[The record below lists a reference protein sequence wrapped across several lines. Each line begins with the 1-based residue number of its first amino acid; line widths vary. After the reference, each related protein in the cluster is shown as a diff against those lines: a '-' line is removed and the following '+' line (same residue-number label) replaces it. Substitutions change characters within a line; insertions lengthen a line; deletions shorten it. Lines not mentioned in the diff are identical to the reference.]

1 MSNSSITLA
10 SPEYRRAD
18 NVPLSDWDE
27 VVREENRKETTFLGP
42 MLTGLAILVIGVG
55 GFLLWA
61 SVTLVAQA
69 SMAAGKVIVQSNTK
83 TVTHLEGGTLESLV
97 VAEGDKV
104 NAGSLIATL
113 DVTRSQSNATQLR
126 QQLFVLHI
134 RLARLMAEKDEKTV
148 FDFTQPLPEGMD
160 KDTAQQL
167 VDTERKLFQ
176 ERLAQFSG
184 QLSVGRSTIE
194 QLKSQR
200 VALVARRQSSAE
212 QVEVVRRD
220 YDMLD
225 KLQERKLATKIE
237 LNEKKLQLMDMQ
249 TRIAESD
256 ASIAEANQRQTQAEL
271 SLANTR
277 TDYFRQISEQT
288 QETQADIARIRQ
300 EIIAAEDVVAK
311 SAIRSPQTGIIAN
324 IRIRTPG
331 SAVLAGQPIVDIVP
345 DNQPMLIEG
354 HAKAADIDSVHVGQK
369 AEIKLTSFGAAET
382 QPLVGHVVY
391 VAADGTTD
399 ERTGE
404 VSYVFRATLDEGEL
418 KKQPDLFLY
427 PGMTA
432 DVYIVN
438 GDRTALAYLTLPIL
452 RSFSKAFR
460 EQ

>member
-1 MSNSSITLA
+1 MSNASITLA
-10 SPEYRRAD
+10 PSEYRRTGS
-18 NVPLSDWDE
+18 VPLSDWDE
-27 VVREENRKETTFLGP
+27 VVREESRTETTLLGP
-42 MLTGLAILVIGVG
+42 IVTGLATLIIGVG
-55 GFLLWA
+55 GFFFWA
-61 SVTLVAQA
+61 SVTPVAQA
-69 SMAAGKVIVQSNTK
+69 SMASGKVIVESNTK
-83 TVTHLEGGTLESLV
+83 TVTHLEGGTLKSLV

-104 NAGSLIATL
+104 EVGSLIATL
-113 DVTRSQSNATQLR
+113 DVTRSQSTATQLR
-126 QQLFVLHI
+126 QQLFVLRV
-134 RLARLMAEKDEKTV
+134 RLARLMAEKDEKTDFV
-148 FDFTQPLPEGMD
+148 FAQPIPEGMD
-160 KDTAQQL
+160 KEVAQQL

-184 QLSVGRSTIE
+184 QLSADRSTIE

-200 VALVARRQSSAE
+200 VALVARRQSWAE
-212 QVEVVRRD
+212 QAEVVKRD
-220 YDMLD
+220 YDMLA
-225 KLQERKLATKIE
+225 KLQERKLATKID
-237 LNEKKLQLMDMQ
+237 LNEKKIQLVDMQ

-256 ASIAEANQRQTQAEL
+256 AAIAEADQRRTQAEL
-271 SLANTR
+271 NLANRR

-288 QETQADIARIRQ
+288 QATQADIARVRQ

-311 SAIRSPQTGIIAN
+311 SAIRSPQAGIIAN

-354 HAKAADIDSVHVGQK
+354 HARAADIDSVHVGQK
-369 AEIKLTSFGAAET
+369 TEIKLTSFGAAET

-391 VAADGTTD
+391 VAADGTID

-404 VSYVFRATLDEGEL
+404 VNYVFRAKLDEGEL
-418 KKQPDLFLY
+418 KKQPNLFLY

-438 GDRTALAYLTLPIL
+438 GQRTALAYLALPIL
-452 RSFSKAFR
+452 NSFSKAFR